1 MANFDITMMTLDPLS
16 KFGGMNVPNRGIREA
31 CGLLPFFAIEGP
43 GPTMAKNM
51 EGNYNFFFGWSKGH
65 TTVTEDGIYSYPE
78 DPDMY
83 PLVRLDAVTEEGQ
96 KETIFI
102 YDHAIVAY
110 MLDGEFQ
117 GSTRMD

>member
-1 MANFDITMMTLDPLS
+1 MANFDISMITWDPLS
-16 KFGGMNVPNRGIREA
+16 KFGGKNTKNPRIREA
-31 CGLLPFFAIEGP
+31 CGLLPFFALQGP
-43 GPTMAKNM
+43 GPMAWNM
-51 EGNYNFFFGWSKGH
+51 EKNYNFFYGWSIGS
-65 TTVTEDGIYSYPE
+65 TTVTEDGVHHYPG

-83 PLVRLDAVTEEGQ
+83 PLCRIDAVTEEGQ

-102 YDHAIVAY
+102 YDHAMVAH